1 MLKNFLV
8 SILLPYLF
16 TGYRMDVTVLFL
28 LQTSK
33 EFHAPLSVDMGINF
47 LEKIMIYDTIL
58 DNHN

>member
-1 MLKNFLV
+1 MLKKILI

-33 EFHAPLSVDMGINF
+33 EFHASLSVDMGINF
-47 LEKIMIYDTIL
+47 LEKIIIYDTIL

>member
-1 MLKNFLV
+1 MLKQFLV
-8 SILLPYLF
+8 SILLSYLF

-47 LEKIMIYDTIL
+47 LEKIIIYDTIL